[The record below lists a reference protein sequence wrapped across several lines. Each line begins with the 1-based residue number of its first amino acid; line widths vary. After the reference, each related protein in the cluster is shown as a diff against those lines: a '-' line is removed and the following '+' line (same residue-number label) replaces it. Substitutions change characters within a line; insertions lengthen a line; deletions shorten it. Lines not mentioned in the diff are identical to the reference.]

1 MEPEK
6 TKQLQQM
13 ANCAVKLVSHINAYN
28 NFGLNYHLNKVNNP
42 ALKGGALWSRARDS
56 CHIGAVYSAP

>member
-28 NFGLNYHLNKVNNP
+28 NFGLNYHLNKMNELVSQLACLSDELNKELN
-42 ALKGGALWSRARDS
+42 R
-56 CHIGAVYSAP
+56 